1 MTPDAPDHRIPEGAM
16 RPDAER
22 DLRDRREAVLGGTY
36 RLFYDE
42 PVEVARAEGVRIVD
56 ADGAELID
64 AYNNVPVIGHSD
76 SEVAA
81 AVGAELLRANAHTRY
96 LDPGVVDYA
105 EALLARLPD
114 HLDRIAFT
122 CSGSEAN
129 DLALQLARH
138 ATGGTGVIVTEH
150 AYHGTTSAVREVSP
164 SLVGLDGVA
173 EHVVAVPLGSS
184 RSGEARA
191 AEFAAGVERA
201 LVQLR
206 MRGHR
211 PAALLLDTA
220 LTSDGIHAPAGFIA
234 AGVGL
239 AQAHG
244 ALFIADEVQAGFC
257 RTGRWWGF
265 EHVEVRPDL
274 VTLGKPMGNG
284 LPIAAVVGPAER
296 FDDFGREFR
305 YFNTFAGTAAPI
317 AAARVVLD
325 RLEYWDGPTRV
336 EALGARLRAGL
347 ERVLADAG
355 VAAEVRGA
363 GLMLGVDLD
372 PDGADPVRAGALAG
386 RLVNGLRRR
395 GVLVSST
402 GAHGEALKIRPPLSI
417 GEAELDLVVERLADA
432 LDELVGA
439 GGGAERAA
447 TASGPM
453 PEDGGANGAP
463 GAGA

>member
-1 MTPDAPDHRIPEGAM
+1 MTTDAADRTALGLRRASALGA
-16 RPDAER
+16 
-22 DLRDRREAVLGGTY
+22 TY
-36 RLFYDE
+36 RLFYDD

-56 ADGAELID
+56 GDGRELLD

-76 SEVAA
+76 AEVAA

-96 LDPGVVDYA
+96 LDAVVVDYA
-105 EALLARLPD
+105 EALLERFPA

-138 ATGGTGVIVTEH
+138 ATGAEGVIVTEH
-150 AYHGTTSAVREVSP
+150 AYHGTTSAVRECSP
-164 SLVGLDGVA
+164 SLVGLDGLA
-173 EHVVAVPLGSS
+173 ERVVAVPVGSS

-191 AEFAAGVERA
+191 AEFAAGVNRA
-201 LVQLR
+201 IVQLR

-211 PAALLLDTA
+211 PAAILIDTA
-220 LTSDGIHAPAGFIA
+220 LTSDGIHAPASFIA

-257 RTGRWWGF
+257 RTGRWWGL
-265 EHVEVRPDL
+265 EHIDAAPDL

-284 LPIAAVVGPAER
+284 MPIAAVVGPAAR
-296 FDDFGREFR
+296 FEEFGREFR

-325 RLEYWDGPTRV
+325 RLAHGDTPARV

-347 ERVLADAG
+347 ERAFAEAG
-355 VAAEVRGA
+355 MAVEVRGA
-363 GLMLGVDLD
+363 GLMTGVDLD
-372 PDGADPVRAGALAG
+372 PDGARPEAAGAQVRG
-386 RLVNGLRRR
+386 IVNGLRRR

-417 GEAELDLVVERLADA
+417 AEADLDLIVERLRDT
-432 LDELVGA
+432 LGEL
-439 GGGAERAA
+439 AEEP
-447 TASGPM
+447 S
-453 PEDGGANGAP
+453 
-463 GAGA
+463 